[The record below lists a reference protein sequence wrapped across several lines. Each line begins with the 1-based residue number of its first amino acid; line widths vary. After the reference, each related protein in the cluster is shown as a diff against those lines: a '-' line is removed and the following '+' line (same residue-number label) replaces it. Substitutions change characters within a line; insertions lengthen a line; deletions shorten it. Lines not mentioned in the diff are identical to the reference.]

1 MSTWH
6 FVRDGVLT
14 GESVTIP
21 DGDDPQRF
29 TPPGCVAVAD
39 PTGYAPPP
47 ELPVQRKARALE
59 QVLALEAHQPRL
71 LRALAL
77 DPNDQTARA
86 RLAALEAEITVLRL
100 QMRGDV

>member
-6 FVRDGVLT
+6 FVRAGALT

-21 DGDDPQRF
+21 DGDDPARF

-39 PTGYAPPP
+39 PAGYAPPT

-59 QVLALEAHQPRL
+59 QVLALEAQQPRL

-77 DPNDQTARA
+77 DPTDAVARA
-86 RLAALEAEITVLRL
+86 KLAALEAAIDELRPQL
-100 QMRGDV
+100 R